1 MSKLVDFRVSAHLD
15 TKAFSDHCFGV
26 GLSVLRSA
34 HVLFWWSGIKFGNF
48 RWHHGSSSKSP
59 LFLKLESPKVRRIND
74 FALPHKMASEQK
86 NHLTVSSLA
95 DKQKRA
101 GMISSKPCPPQDWQK
116 YYASDH
122 TWPSGLVGD
131 CWLFRGSKGLDTR
144 LRGAWRA
151 MPCQPMLPTTT
162 SLQVHVEIKSH
173 LDHFS
178 SHSLIKIPMKFNAS
192 IMHYDE
198 KWIAYLT
205 YQKIDF
211 LRR

>member
-1 MSKLVDFRVSAHLD
+1 M
-15 TKAFSDHCFGV
+15 
-26 GLSVLRSA
+26 RSA
-34 HVLFWWSGIKFGNF
+34 HVLFWWSGLNLSFISDGIMEVNRSHHFFLNWNRPKTAGSTILRYHIK
-48 RWHHGSSSKSP
+48 WPLSK
-59 LFLKLESPKVRRIND
+59 KIIWR
-74 FALPHKMASEQK
+74 M
-86 NHLTVSSLA
+86 SSLA
-95 DKQKRA
+95 DKLKRP
-101 GMISSKPCPPQDWQK
+101 GMISSKPCPPQDCQK

-162 SLQVHVEIKSH
+162 SAQVHVEIKSH

-198 KWIAYLT
+198 KLIANVYLSYT
-205 YQKIDF
+205 SKDRLSPAIRNWRF
-211 LRR
+211 TLNETTVAIRSCH

>member
-1 MSKLVDFRVSAHLD
+1 
-15 TKAFSDHCFGV
+15 
-26 GLSVLRSA
+26 
-34 HVLFWWSGIKFGNF
+34 
-48 RWHHGSSSKSP
+48 
-59 LFLKLESPKVRRIND
+59 
-74 FALPHKMASEQK
+74 
-86 NHLTVSSLA
+86 
-95 DKQKRA
+95 
-101 GMISSKPCPPQDWQK
+101 MISSKPCPPEDCEK

-178 SHSLIKIPMKFNAS
+178 SLIKIPMKFNTS

-198 KWIAYLT
+198 KLIANVYLSYT
-205 YQKIDF
+205 SKDRLSPAIRNWKFTLNEATVAILRLDFCEQKSRSSVTFNLIF
-211 LRR
+211 TSLCTPYLKGMFSLVKWCTFPLQRSKSI

>member
-1 MSKLVDFRVSAHLD
+1 
-15 TKAFSDHCFGV
+15 
-26 GLSVLRSA
+26 
-34 HVLFWWSGIKFGNF
+34 
-48 RWHHGSSSKSP
+48 
-59 LFLKLESPKVRRIND
+59 
-74 FALPHKMASEQK
+74 
-86 NHLTVSSLA
+86 
-95 DKQKRA
+95 
-101 GMISSKPCPPQDWQK
+101 MISSKPSCPPEDWQK

-122 TWPSGLVGD
+122 TWPSGLAGD

-162 SLQVHVEIKSH
+162 SAQVHVEIKSH

-198 KWIAYLT
+198 KLIANVYLSYT
-205 YQKIDF
+205 SKDRLSPAIRNWKFTLNETTVAILRTEIKKLRDLQLDFHVTLYPLLEGYVFFGKVMHVSASAFQKY
-211 LRR
+211 LGNRNL